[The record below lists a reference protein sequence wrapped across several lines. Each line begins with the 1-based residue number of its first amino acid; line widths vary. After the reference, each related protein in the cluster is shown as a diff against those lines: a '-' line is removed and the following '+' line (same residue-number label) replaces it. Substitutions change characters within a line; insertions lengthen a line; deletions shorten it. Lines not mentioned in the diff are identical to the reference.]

1 MPKSQLLR
9 RCITQS
15 VQSPI
20 TFSSAIGIAVIQTTD
35 LYERPMQT
43 LLFDSPSYLSGILD
57 IFGPYSTWLWLAIA
71 AVIIV
76 LLFRPILQLV
86 GVVIVPEDR
95 IGLVTK
101 KFVLFGKHKEL
112 QSGRIIALNGEAGF
126 QSQTLAPGIYFW
138 KWIWQYQITLQPLT
152 IIPDGLIG
160 LVMSKDGGELLPGA
174 ILARRVNC
182 EMFQDAEIFLREG
195 GQKGRQA
202 AYLTPGTY
210 RINAFLF
217 EVTLANM
224 TQIKENMVGIVTTLD
239 GAPLAEG
246 QIAGR
251 VTEGHSN
258 FQNADAFLSAGGSRG
273 LQPQVILAGS
283 YFLNTWFVHVE
294 EIPMTEISIGSVG
307 VVISY
312 YGDDG
317 VDISGT
323 DFKHG
328 NIVAKGH
335 KGVWSEPL
343 GPGKYPL
350 NTYILRIEHV
360 PTTNLVLNWANAR
373 SEAHQLDKHLS
384 TITVRS
390 KDGFP
395 FNLDVSQIIHI
406 PMTEASKVIARFGN
420 MNNLVSQ
427 VLEPTIGNYFRNSAQ
442 DSDVISFLSTRK
454 ERQAS
459 ARSHINDV
467 LDQYNVNGVD
477 TLIGD
482 IAPPDSLMKTL
493 TDRKIAEEQK
503 ITYDTQRMAQETR
516 QDLEKETAIADI
528 QKQIVQADQGVQIA
542 ERVADAAVKK
552 AEGDAASVR
561 LNASAEAER
570 TKVIAQA
577 EAQKIA
583 VTGNAEAEKIL
594 AIGKANAESYQL
606 QVNAMGGDNFT
617 RTKVAEI
624 IGRDK
629 VKVMPDILITGGGD
643 GSNGALSGLLG
654 MKLMDELGGKT
665 TPPATLQ
672 PTVTIA
678 TAKPSEPLT

>member
-1 MPKSQLLR
+1 M
-9 RCITQS
+9 
-15 VQSPI
+15 
-20 TFSSAIGIAVIQTTD
+20 QTT
-35 LYERPMQT
+35 P
-43 LLFDSPSYLSGILD
+43 FGPPSYLAGILETLALH
-57 IFGPYSTWLWLAIA
+57 PLWILPLIA
-71 AVIIV
+71 LVLSIVFYRKVLQVI
-76 LLFRPILQLV
+76 

-101 KFVLFGKHKEL
+101 KFVIMGEHKEL
-112 QSGRIIALNGEAGF
+112 PSGRIIALNGEAGF
-126 QSQTLAPGIYFW
+126 QSQTLAPGLYFC
-138 KWIWQYQITLQPLT
+138 KWIWQFEITLQPLT
-152 IIPDGLIG
+152 VIPDGLIG
-160 LVMSKDGGELLPGA
+160 LIMSKDGGELLAGA
-174 ILARRVNC
+174 VLARRVDC
-182 EMFQDAEIFLREG
+182 QMFQDAEMFLRSG

-202 AYLTPGTY
+202 AFLTPGTY

-217 EVTLANM
+217 EVTLAKM
-224 TQIKENMVGIVTTLD
+224 TQISENMVGIVTTLD
-239 GAPLAEG
+239 GAPLPEG

-258 FQNADAFLSAGGSRG
+258 FQNADAFLAAGGSRG

-283 YFLNTWFVHVE
+283 YFLNTWFVHIE

-317 VDISGT
+317 VDVSGL

-328 NIVAKGH
+328 NIVAKGS
-335 KGVWSEPL
+335 KGVWAEPL

-350 NTYILRIEHV
+350 NTYILRVEHV

-373 SEAHQLDKHLS
+373 SEAHQLDKHLC

-406 PMTEASKVIARFGN
+406 PMVEASKVIARFGN

-459 ARSHINDV
+459 AREHINTV

-482 IAPPDSLMKTL
+482 IVPPESLMKTL

-503 ITYDTQRMAQETR
+503 VTYDTQRMAQETR
-516 QDLEKETAIADI
+516 QNLEKQTAIADI

-552 AEGDAASVR
+552 AGGDAASVR

-570 TKVIAQA
+570 TKVLAAA
-577 EAQKIA
+577 EAQRIA
-583 VTGNAEAEKIL
+583 LTGNAEAEKIL

-617 RTKVAEI
+617 RTKIAEI
-624 IGRDK
+624 IGKDK
-629 VKVMPDILITGGGD
+629 VKVMPDILITGGEG

-654 MKLMDELGGKT
+654 MKLMEELGGKVAP
-665 TPPATLQ
+665 PPAVI
-672 PTVTIA
+672 PV
-678 TAKPSEPLT
+678 TAKPLEPIS